1 MTHKI
6 VIAEDDKTLSKYL
19 SESFKEDGGFEVITA
34 SDGEK
39 AIKEIIKH
47 KPELVLLDIIMPKKN
62 GFEVLE
68 ALSKEPSCKGIPIV
82 MLSNLSQPKDFEEAK
97 KLGAVDYFVKVDF
110 DTNEIIGKVKKYL
123 TK

>member
-1 MTHKI
+1 MSTKI
-6 VIAEDDKTLSKYL
+6 VIAEDDKTLAKYL
-19 SESFKEDGGFEVITA
+19 CESFKEDGSFEVIPA

-39 AIKEIIKH
+39 AIKAITKN
-47 KPELVLLDIIMPKKN
+47 KPDIVLLDIIMPKKN

-68 ALSKEPSCKGIPIV
+68 AVSQEPSCKGIPII

-110 DTNEIIGKVKKYL
+110 DTAEIIKKVKSYL
-123 TK
+123 KA